1 VPAASLG
8 LAIGTVLL
16 GISLR
21 EAVMAFTDT
30 VRTCYQSQL
39 EGIRAAGLFKEERY
53 IHSPQS
59 AEIEVEFPVGSE
71 IRKCINICANNYLG
85 LSSHPEVVAA
95 AHAGLD
101 TRGYG
106 MSSVRFICGT
116 QDVHQELENQLTEF
130 LGTEDTLLFP
140 SCMDANGGFF
150 EACMNE
156 QDVLIADRLVH
167 ASIVDGMR
175 LCKAMQ
181 DTYKHSDM
189 GHLEEKLQEHQ
200 DKRFR
205 MIITDGVFSMDGD
218 MANLAEIV
226 ALAQKY
232 NAMVFV
238 DDSHATGFIGR
249 TGRGT
254 HEHCGVFGQI
264 DVITTTLGK
273 ALGGASG
280 GCVSGG
286 RELVEMC
293 RQRARPYLFSNSV
306 APVIVA
312 GALKVLDLITA
323 TTDRRDKL
331 EWNAKYWRGL
341 LKDAGFDVKEGDTP
355 IVPVMLYGAKLA
367 QDFARDLF
375 AEGVYA
381 VGFFFPVVPK
391 GQARIRTQLSAGH
404 EKYHLDT
411 AIGAFRKVG
420 QKYGILGLGKK
431 ELIAKF
437 AA

>member
-1 VPAASLG
+1 MSF
-8 LAIGTVLL
+8 
-16 GISLR
+16 S
-21 EAVMAFTDT
+21 DT
-30 VRTCYQSQL
+30 VRHCYQADI
-39 EGIRAAGLFKEERY
+39 EGIKATGLFKEERY

-59 AEIEVEFPVGSE
+59 SDIEVEFPIGSA
-71 IRKCINICANNYLG
+71 IRKRINICSNNYLG
-85 LSSHPEVVAA
+85 LSSHPQVVAA

-101 TRGYG
+101 ARGYG

-116 QDVHQELENQLTEF
+116 QDIHRELEKRLTEF

-140 SCMDANGGFF
+140 SCMDANAGFF
-150 EACMNE
+150 EACLNE
-156 QDVLIADRLVH
+156 QDVMIADRLVH

-181 DTYKHSDM
+181 DTFKHSDM

-205 MIITDGVFSMDGD
+205 MILTDGVFSMDGD
-218 MANLAEIV
+218 TAKLAEIV
-226 ALAQKY
+226 FLAEKY

-238 DDSHATGFIGR
+238 DDSHATGFIGK

-254 HEHCGVFGQI
+254 HEHCGVFGKI

-280 GCVSGG
+280 GCVSGR

-312 GALKVLDLITA
+312 GALKVLDLIS
-323 TTDRRDKL
+323 TTTERRDKL
-331 EWNAKYWRGL
+331 EWNARYWRDL
-341 LKDAGFDVKEGDTP
+341 LKDAGFDLKEGDTP
-355 IVPVMLYGAKLA
+355 IVPVMLYDAKLA

-375 AEGVYA
+375 DEGVYA

-391 GQARIRTQLSAGH
+391 GQARIRTQLTAPH
-404 EKYHLDT
+404 EKHHLDT
-411 AIGAFRKVG
+411 AIEAFKKVG
-420 QKYGILGLGKK
+420 KKHGILGLGKK
-431 ELIAKF
+431 ELLAKF

>member
-1 VPAASLG
+1 MAYSDVVRNSYLSE
-8 LAIGTVLL
+8 
-16 GISLR
+16 IS
-21 EAVMAFTDT
+21 
-30 VRTCYQSQL
+30 
-39 EGIRAAGLFKEERY
+39 GIRTAGLFKEERF

-59 AEIEVEFPVGSE
+59 SEIEVEFPVGAQT
-71 IRKCINICANNYLG
+71 KKVINICANNYLG
-85 LSSHPEVVAA
+85 LSSHPEVIAA

-101 TRGYG
+101 SRGYG

-116 QDVHQELENQLTEF
+116 QDIHRELEKRLTEF

-140 SCMDANGGFF
+140 SCMDANAGFF
-150 EACMNE
+150 EACLGE
-156 QDVLIADRLVH
+156 QDVMIADRLVH
-167 ASIVDGMR
+167 ASVVDGMR
-175 LCKAMQ
+175 LCKATQ

-205 MIITDGVFSMDGD
+205 MIVTDGVFSMDGD
-218 MANLAEIV
+218 LAKLDQMV
-226 ALAQKY
+226 ALAEKY
-232 NAMVFV
+232 SAMVFV
-238 DDSHATGFIGR
+238 DDSHATGFIGK

-254 HEHCGVFGQI
+254 HEHCGVFGKI

-280 GCVSGG
+280 GVVSGR

-293 RQRARPYLFSNSV
+293 RQRARPYLFPNAV

-312 GALKVLDLITA
+312 GALKVMELISRNTE
-323 TTDRRDKL
+323 RRDKL

-341 LKDAGFDVKEGDTP
+341 LKDAGFDIKLGESP
-355 IVPVMLYGAKLA
+355 IVPVMLYDAKLA

-375 AEGVYA
+375 AEGIYA
-381 VGFFFPVVPK
+381 VGFFFPVVPRE
-391 GQARIRTQLSAGH
+391 QARIRTQLSAAH
-404 EKYHLDT
+404 ERHHLDA
-411 AIGAFRKVG
+411 AIEAFKKVG
-420 QKYGILGLGKK
+420 NKYGILGMGKK
-431 ELIAKF
+431 ELMAKF